1 MKSIAFPNVVL
12 MLRSKEISS
21 LKSVQHLLDY
31 DKSDADY
38 LSEEVKSP
46 TVQKR
51 PSQKKDYNAK
61 TIPAKIERK
70 RQNPEKKVK
79 SRSMTYFV
87 FYPLFIL
94 YPLFVHCLQ

>member
-1 MKSIAFPNVVL
+1 M
-12 MLRSKEISS
+12 
-21 LKSVQHLLDY
+21 KSVQHLLDS

-51 PSQKKDYNAK
+51 PSQKKNYNANS
-61 TIPAKIERK
+61 IPAKIERK
-70 RQNPEKKVK
+70 RQNPEKRVK
-79 SRSMTYFV
+79 SKSMTYFV

>member
-1 MKSIAFPNVVL
+1 MKSTAFPNDVV
-12 MLRSKEISS
+12 MFRSKEVSS

-46 TVQKR
+46 TVQKQL
-51 PSQKKDYNAK
+51 SQKKKKDYNAK

-70 RQNPEKKVK
+70 RQIPRKK
-79 SRSMTYFV
+79 
-87 FYPLFIL
+87 
-94 YPLFVHCLQ
+94 

>member
-1 MKSIAFPNVVL
+1 MQN
-12 MLRSKEISS
+12 
-21 LKSVQHLLDY
+21 LLELN
-31 DKSDADY
+31 KSDADY

-46 TVQKR
+46 TVSKR

-61 TIPAKIERK
+61 TIPSKIERK

-79 SRSMTYFV
+79 SKSMTYFV

-94 YPLFVHCLQ
+94 YPLFVNCLQ

>member
-1 MKSIAFPNVVL
+1 MKSIALPNVVL
-12 MLRSKEISS
+12 TSRSKERSS

-61 TIPAKIERK
+61 PIPTKIERK

-79 SRSMTYFV
+79 SRSKLRFIFSMVISIEY
-87 FYPLFIL
+87 LF
-94 YPLFVHCLQ
+94 